1 MEDTITQISE
11 TAAPAKRSFEKI
23 CKILDNHFY
32 RKEELIPIL
41 QEVQSEY
48 RFLPKEVLT
57 FIAHSL
63 DVPTAHVF
71 GVATFYTHFA
81 LKAKG
86 KYIVKVCDGTACHVK
101 SSLPIIQTIQQKL
114 RLNDKKNTTDDMLF
128 TLEMVSCLG
137 ACGIAPVVVVNDD
150 VHSLMTPS
158 KTEEVLDTI
167 INFEEQ
173 EAVNNG

>member
-1 MEDTITQISE
+1 MEELQINDNAAVATQ
-11 TAAPAKRSFEKI
+11 KRSYEKI
-23 CKILDNHFY
+23 CKILDRHSYN
-32 RKEELIPIL
+32 KEELIPIL
-41 QEVQSEY
+41 QEVQAEY

-81 LKAKG
+81 MKAKG
-86 KYIVKVCDGTACHVK
+86 KYILKVCDGTACHVK
-101 SSLPIIQTIQQKL
+101 SSLPIIQTIQNRLKL
-114 RLNDKKNTTDDMLF
+114 NEKKNTTEDMLF

-137 ACGIAPVVVVNDD
+137 ACGIAPVVLVNED

-158 KTEEVLDTI
+158 KMEEVLETI

-173 EAVNNG
+173 ESSING